1 MAKPNVLLL
10 QALLK
15 NKNNIR
21 DGIVRIQDVVTDYF
35 KMGGKDLEVND
46 RAIIENFF
54 VKEAP
59 SNVESIDMAR
69 DLVKLDQNPQTPYSM
84 ANDLGRRNP
93 GLKFTDDMTFGQVN
107 EMKQSNS
114 LPPGGTRESVKKEAV
129 EKYGIRPE
137 RFDEIMDS
145 QFDEKLG
152 DDLLK
157 DSTFPSFNTREN
169 IGGVED
175 IKQGIGSLPKGVPGE
190 IFDTKNAARD
200 EMAGFIN
207 KMRGQGMSNPD
218 IAGVRRVPGDEQ
230 KRTAELVVN
239 QNRMGADTP
248 IKQEFMEEFTE
259 LQNTKGPRFF
269 KEEFQGYDSFGD
281 LIKNK
286 GIDARN
292 AIVTD
297 LELLGVAENELMQ
310 IARSANEVAANN
322 PFTPEAWITS
332 MKQDLELSN
341 INYDMRF
348 WDNYFDQLID
358 STRKDPPMFRYGGLV

>member
-21 DGIVRIQDVVTDYF
+21 DGVFKIQDLVTDYF
-35 KMGGKDLEVND
+35 KMGGKNLEVND
-46 RAIIENFF
+46 RAIIEEFF

-59 SNVESIDMAR
+59 SNVTSMDMAK
-69 DLVKLDQNPQTPYSM
+69 DLVKVDQNPQTPYSM
-84 ANDLGRRNP
+84 ANDLGKRNP
-93 GLKFTDDMTFGQVN
+93 GLNFTDDMTFGQVD
-107 EMKQSNS
+107 EMKQ
-114 LPPGGTRESVKKEAV
+114 G
-129 EKYGIRPE
+129 
-137 RFDEIMDS
+137 
-145 QFDEKLG
+145 LG
-152 DDLLK
+152 A
-157 DSTFPSFNTREN
+157 
-169 IGGVED
+169 
-175 IKQGIGSLPKGVPGE
+175 LPKGVPGE
-190 IFDTKNAARD
+190 VFDTKNAARD

-281 LIKNK
+281 LVKNK
-286 GIDARN
+286 GIEARN
-292 AIVTD
+292 AIVDD

-322 PFTPEAWITS
+322 PFAPEAWITS

-358 STRKDPPMFRYGGLV
+358 STRKDPPMFRHGGLV

>member
-59 SNVESIDMAR
+59 SNVQSIDMAR
-69 DLVKLDQNPQTPYSM
+69 DLVKVDQNPQTPYSM
-84 ANDLGRRNP
+84 ANDLGKRNP
-93 GLKFTDDMTFGQVN
+93 GLNFTDDMTFGQVD
-107 EMKQSNS
+107 EMKQG
-114 LPPGGTRESVKKEAV
+114 L
-129 EKYGIRPE
+129 
-137 RFDEIMDS
+137 
-145 QFDEKLG
+145 
-152 DDLLK
+152 
-157 DSTFPSFNTREN
+157 
-169 IGGVED
+169 
-175 IKQGIGSLPKGVPGE
+175 GSLPKGVPGE
-190 IFDTKNAARD
+190 VFDTKNAARD

-281 LIKNK
+281 LVKNK

-292 AIVTD
+292 AIVDD

-310 IARSANEVAANN
+310 IARSANEVAATN

-358 STRKDPPMFRYGGLV
+358 STRKDPPMFRHGGLV

>member
-21 DGIVRIQDVVTDYF
+21 DGVVRIQDVVTDYF
-35 KMGGKDLEVND
+35 KMGGKNLEVND
-46 RAIIENFF
+46 RAIIEEFF

-59 SNVESIDMAR
+59 SNVTSMDMAK
-69 DLVKLDQNPQTPYSM
+69 DLVKVDQNPQTPYSM
-84 ANDLGRRNP
+84 ANDLGKRNP
-93 GLKFTDDMTFGQVN
+93 GLEFNDQMTFGQVD
-107 EMKQSNS
+107 EMKQG
-114 LPPGGTRESVKKEAV
+114 L
-129 EKYGIRPE
+129 
-137 RFDEIMDS
+137 
-145 QFDEKLG
+145 
-152 DDLLK
+152 
-157 DSTFPSFNTREN
+157 
-169 IGGVED
+169 
-175 IKQGIGSLPKGVPGE
+175 GSLPKGVPGE
-190 IFDTKNAARD
+190 VFDTKNAARD

-269 KEEFQGYDSFGD
+269 KDESMGYDSVGD
-281 LIKNK
+281 MINNK
-286 GIDARN
+286 GIEARN
-292 AIVTD
+292 AIVDD

-322 PFTPEAWITS
+322 PFAPEAWITS

-358 STRKDPPMFRYGGLV
+358 STRKDPSMFRYGGLV

>member
-1 MAKPNVLLL
+1 MAKPKVLLL

-59 SNVESIDMAR
+59 SNVTSMDMAK
-69 DLVKLDQNPQTPYSM
+69 DLVKVDQNPQTPYSM
-84 ANDLGRRNP
+84 ANDLGKRNP
-93 GLKFTDDMTFGQVN
+93 GLEFNDQMTFGQVD
-107 EMKQSNS
+107 EMKQG
-114 LPPGGTRESVKKEAV
+114 L
-129 EKYGIRPE
+129 
-137 RFDEIMDS
+137 
-145 QFDEKLG
+145 
-152 DDLLK
+152 
-157 DSTFPSFNTREN
+157 
-169 IGGVED
+169 
-175 IKQGIGSLPKGVPGE
+175 GSLPKGVPGE

-239 QNRMGADTP
+239 QNRMGADTS

-269 KEEFQGYDSFGD
+269 KDESMGYDSVGD
-281 LIKNK
+281 MINNK
-286 GIDARN
+286 GIEARN
-292 AIVTD
+292 AIVDD

-322 PFTPEAWITS
+322 PFAPEAWITS

-358 STRKDPPMFRYGGLV
+358 STRKDPPMFRYGGFV

>member
-10 QALLK
+10 QTLLK

-21 DGIVRIQDVVTDYF
+21 DGVFRIQDLVTDYF
-35 KMGGKDLEVND
+35 KSGGKDLQVND
-46 RAIIENFF
+46 RAIIEEFF

-59 SNVESIDMAR
+59 SNVTSMDMAN
-69 DLVKLDQNPQTPYSM
+69 DLVKVDQNPQTPYSM
-84 ANDLGRRNP
+84 ANDLGKRNP
-93 GLKFTDDMTFGQVN
+93 GLNFTDDMTFGQVD
-107 EMKQSNS
+107 EMKQ
-114 LPPGGTRESVKKEAV
+114 G
-129 EKYGIRPE
+129 
-137 RFDEIMDS
+137 
-145 QFDEKLG
+145 LG
-152 DDLLK
+152 A
-157 DSTFPSFNTREN
+157 
-169 IGGVED
+169 
-175 IKQGIGSLPKGVPGE
+175 LPKGVPGE

-239 QNRMGADTP
+239 QNRMGADTS

-269 KEEFQGYDSFGD
+269 KDESMGYDSVGD
-281 LIKNK
+281 MINNK
-286 GIDARN
+286 GIEARN
-292 AIVTD
+292 AIVDD

>member
-21 DGIVRIQDVVTDYF
+21 DGVFKIQDLVTDYF
-35 KMGGKDLEVND
+35 KMGGKNLEVND
-46 RAIIENFF
+46 RAIIEDFF

-59 SNVESIDMAR
+59 SNVTSMDMAK
-69 DLVKLDQNPQTPYSM
+69 DLVKVDQNPQTPYSM
-84 ANDLGRRNP
+84 ANDLGKRNP
-93 GLKFTDDMTFGQVN
+93 GLNFTDDMTFGQVD
-107 EMKQSNS
+107 EMKQG
-114 LPPGGTRESVKKEAV
+114 L
-129 EKYGIRPE
+129 
-137 RFDEIMDS
+137 
-145 QFDEKLG
+145 
-152 DDLLK
+152 
-157 DSTFPSFNTREN
+157 
-169 IGGVED
+169 
-175 IKQGIGSLPKGVPGE
+175 GSLPKGVPGE
-190 IFDTKNAARD
+190 VFDTKNAARD

-269 KEEFQGYDSFGD
+269 KDESMGYDSVGD
-281 LIKNK
+281 MINNK
-286 GIDARN
+286 GIEARN
-292 AIVTD
+292 AIVDD

-322 PFTPEAWITS
+322 PFAPEAWITS

>member
-69 DLVKLDQNPQTPYSM
+69 DLIKVDKNPQTPYSM
-84 ANDLGRRNP
+84 ANDLGKRNP
-93 GLKFTDDMTFGQVN
+93 GLNFTDDMTFGQVD
-107 EMKQSNS
+107 EMKNNAS
-114 LPPGGTRESVKKEAV
+114 A
-129 EKYGIRPE
+129 
-137 RFDEIMDS
+137 
-145 QFDEKLG
+145 
-152 DDLLK
+152 
-157 DSTFPSFNTREN
+157 FPSFNTREN

-190 IFDTKNAARD
+190 VFDTKNAARD

-239 QNRMGADTP
+239 QNRMGADTS

-281 LIKNK
+281 LVKNK
-286 GIDARN
+286 GIEARN
-292 AIVTD
+292 AIVDD

-322 PFTPEAWITS
+322 PFAPEAWITS

-358 STRKDPPMFRYGGLV
+358 STRKDPPMFRHGGLV

>member
-69 DLVKLDQNPQTPYSM
+69 DLIKIDKNPQTPYSM
-84 ANDLGRRNP
+84 ANDLGKRNP
-93 GLKFTDDMTFGQVN
+93 GLNFTDDMTFGQVD
-107 EMKQSNS
+107 EMKNNAS
-114 LPPGGTRESVKKEAV
+114 A
-129 EKYGIRPE
+129 
-137 RFDEIMDS
+137 
-145 QFDEKLG
+145 
-152 DDLLK
+152 
-157 DSTFPSFNTREN
+157 FPSFNTREN

-190 IFDTKNAARD
+190 VFDTKNAARD

-310 IARSANEVAANN
+310 IARSANEVAATN
-322 PFTPEAWITS
+322 PFAPEAWITS
-332 MKQDLELSN
+332 IKQDLELSN

-358 STRKDPPMFRYGGLV
+358 STRKDPPMFRHGGLV

>member
-21 DGIVRIQDVVTDYF
+21 DGVFKIQDLVTDYF
-35 KMGGKDLEVND
+35 KMGGKNLEVND
-46 RAIIENFF
+46 RAIIEEFF

-59 SNVESIDMAR
+59 SNVTSMDMAN
-69 DLVKLDQNPQTPYSM
+69 DLVKVDQNPQTPYSM
-84 ANDLGRRNP
+84 ANDLGKRNP
-93 GLKFTDDMTFGQVN
+93 GLNFTDDMTFGQVD
-107 EMKQSNS
+107 EMKQ
-114 LPPGGTRESVKKEAV
+114 G
-129 EKYGIRPE
+129 
-137 RFDEIMDS
+137 
-145 QFDEKLG
+145 LG
-152 DDLLK
+152 A
-157 DSTFPSFNTREN
+157 
-169 IGGVED
+169 
-175 IKQGIGSLPKGVPGE
+175 LPKGVPGE
-190 IFDTKNAARD
+190 VFDTKNAARD

-239 QNRMGADTP
+239 QNRMGADTS

-269 KEEFQGYDSFGD
+269 KDESMGYDSVGD
-281 LIKNK
+281 MINNK
-286 GIDARN
+286 GIEARN
-292 AIVTD
+292 AIVDD

-322 PFTPEAWITS
+322 PFAPEAWITS

-358 STRKDPPMFRYGGLV
+358 STRKDPPMFRHGGLV

>member
-10 QALLK
+10 QTLLK

-21 DGIVRIQDVVTDYF
+21 DGVFRIQDLVTDYF
-35 KMGGKDLEVND
+35 KSGGKDLQVND
-46 RAIIENFF
+46 RAIIEEFF

-59 SNVESIDMAR
+59 SNVTSMDMAN
-69 DLVKLDQNPQTPYSM
+69 DLVKVDQNPQTPYSM
-84 ANDLGRRNP
+84 ANDLGKRNP
-93 GLKFTDDMTFGQVN
+93 GLEFNDQMTFGQVD
-107 EMKQSNS
+107 EMKQG
-114 LPPGGTRESVKKEAV
+114 L
-129 EKYGIRPE
+129 
-137 RFDEIMDS
+137 
-145 QFDEKLG
+145 
-152 DDLLK
+152 
-157 DSTFPSFNTREN
+157 
-169 IGGVED
+169 
-175 IKQGIGSLPKGVPGE
+175 GSLPKGVPGE

-239 QNRMGADTP
+239 QNRMGADTS

-281 LIKNK
+281 MINNK
-286 GIDARN
+286 GIEARN
-292 AIVTD
+292 AIVDD

-322 PFTPEAWITS
+322 PFAPEAWITS

-358 STRKDPPMFRYGGLV
+358 STRKDPAMFRYGGLV

>member
-69 DLVKLDQNPQTPYSM
+69 DLVKVDQNPQTPYSM
-84 ANDLGRRNP
+84 ANDLGKRNP
-93 GLKFTDDMTFGQVN
+93 GLNFTDDMTFGQVD
-107 EMKQSNS
+107 EMKQ
-114 LPPGGTRESVKKEAV
+114 G
-129 EKYGIRPE
+129 
-137 RFDEIMDS
+137 
-145 QFDEKLG
+145 LG
-152 DDLLK
+152 A
-157 DSTFPSFNTREN
+157 
-169 IGGVED
+169 
-175 IKQGIGSLPKGVPGE
+175 LPKGVPGE
-190 IFDTKNAARD
+190 VFDTKNAARD

-207 KMRGQGMSNPD
+207 KMRGQGISNPD
-218 IAGVRRVPGDEQ
+218 IAGIRRVPGDEQ

-269 KEEFQGYDSFGD
+269 KDESMGYDSVGD
-281 LIKNK
+281 MINNK
-286 GIDARN
+286 GIEARN
-292 AIVTD
+292 AIVDD

-322 PFTPEAWITS
+322 PFAPEAWITS

-341 INYDMRF
+341 INYDMIF
-348 WDNYFDQLID
+348 WYNYFDKLLD

>member
-69 DLVKLDQNPQTPYSM
+69 DLIKVDKNPQTPYSM

-93 GLKFTDDMTFGQVN
+93 GLNFTDDMTFGQVD
-107 EMKQSNS
+107 EM
-114 LPPGGTRESVKKEAV
+114 
-129 EKYGIRPE
+129 
-137 RFDEIMDS
+137 
-145 QFDEKLG
+145 
-152 DDLLK
+152 
-157 DSTFPSFNTREN
+157 
-169 IGGVED
+169 
-175 IKQGIGSLPKGVPGE
+175 KQGIGSLPKGVPGE

-269 KEEFQGYDSFGD
+269 KEEFQGYDSYGD
-281 LIKNK
+281 LVKNK
-286 GIDARN
+286 GIEARN
-292 AIVTD
+292 AIVDD

-322 PFTPEAWITS
+322 PFAPEAWITS
-332 MKQDLELSN
+332 MKQDLELNN

-358 STRKDPPMFRYGGLV
+358 STRKDPSMFRHGGLV

>member
-10 QALLK
+10 QTLLK

-21 DGIVRIQDVVTDYF
+21 DGVFRIQDLVTDYF
-35 KMGGKDLEVND
+35 KSGGKDLQIND
-46 RAIIENFF
+46 RAIIEEFF

-59 SNVESIDMAR
+59 SNVTSMDMAN
-69 DLVKLDQNPQTPYSM
+69 DLVKVDQNPQTPYSM
-84 ANDLGRRNP
+84 ANDLGKRNP
-93 GLKFTDDMTFGQVN
+93 GLNFTDDMTFGQVD
-107 EMKQSNS
+107 EMKQG
-114 LPPGGTRESVKKEAV
+114 L
-129 EKYGIRPE
+129 
-137 RFDEIMDS
+137 
-145 QFDEKLG
+145 
-152 DDLLK
+152 
-157 DSTFPSFNTREN
+157 
-169 IGGVED
+169 
-175 IKQGIGSLPKGVPGE
+175 GSLPKGVPGE
-190 IFDTKNAARD
+190 VFDTKNAARD

-239 QNRMGADTP
+239 QNRMGADTS

-269 KEEFQGYDSFGD
+269 KDESMGYDSVGD
-281 LIKNK
+281 MINNK
-286 GIDARN
+286 GIEARN
-292 AIVTD
+292 AIVDD

-322 PFTPEAWITS
+322 PFAPEAWITS

>member
-10 QALLK
+10 QTLLK

-21 DGIVRIQDVVTDYF
+21 DGVFRIQDLVTDYF
-35 KMGGKDLEVND
+35 KSGGKDLQIND
-46 RAIIENFF
+46 RAIIEEFF

-59 SNVESIDMAR
+59 SNVTSMDMAN
-69 DLVKLDQNPQTPYSM
+69 DLVKVDQNPQTPYSM
-84 ANDLGRRNP
+84 ANDLGKRNP
-93 GLKFTDDMTFGQVN
+93 GLNFTDDMTFGQVD
-107 EMKQSNS
+107 EMKQ
-114 LPPGGTRESVKKEAV
+114 G
-129 EKYGIRPE
+129 
-137 RFDEIMDS
+137 
-145 QFDEKLG
+145 LG
-152 DDLLK
+152 A
-157 DSTFPSFNTREN
+157 
-169 IGGVED
+169 
-175 IKQGIGSLPKGVPGE
+175 LPKGVPGE

-239 QNRMGADTP
+239 QNRMGADTS

-269 KEEFQGYDSFGD
+269 KDESMGYDSVGD
-281 LIKNK
+281 MINNK
-286 GIDARN
+286 GIEARN
-292 AIVTD
+292 AIVDD

>member
-10 QALLK
+10 QTLLK

-21 DGIVRIQDVVTDYF
+21 DGVFRIQDLVTDYF
-35 KMGGKDLEVND
+35 KSGGKDLEVND
-46 RAIIENFF
+46 RAIIEQFF

-59 SNVESIDMAR
+59 SNVQSIDMAR
-69 DLVKLDQNPQTPYSM
+69 DLVKVDQNPQTPYSM
-84 ANDLGRRNP
+84 ANDLGKRNP
-93 GLKFTDDMTFGQVN
+93 GLNFTDDMTFGQVD
-107 EMKQSNS
+107 EMKQG
-114 LPPGGTRESVKKEAV
+114 L
-129 EKYGIRPE
+129 
-137 RFDEIMDS
+137 
-145 QFDEKLG
+145 
-152 DDLLK
+152 
-157 DSTFPSFNTREN
+157 
-169 IGGVED
+169 
-175 IKQGIGSLPKGVPGE
+175 GSLPKGVPGE
-190 IFDTKNAARD
+190 VFDTKNAARD

-207 KMRGQGMSNPD
+207 KMRGQGISNPD
-218 IAGVRRVPGDEQ
+218 IAGIRRVPGDEQ

-239 QNRMGADTP
+239 QNRMGADTS

-269 KEEFQGYDSFGD
+269 KEEYMGYDSVGD
-281 LIKNK
+281 MIKNK

-297 LELLGVAENELMQ
+297 LEVLGVAEDELMQ
-310 IARSANEVAANN
+310 IARSANEVAATN
-322 PFTPEAWITS
+322 PFAPEAWITS

-358 STRKDPPMFRYGGLV
+358 STRKDPPMFRHGGLV

>member
-1 MAKPNVLLL
+1 MAKPNIVLL
-10 QALLK
+10 QTLLK

-21 DGIVRIQDVVTDYF
+21 DGVFRIQDLVTDYF
-35 KMGGKDLEVND
+35 KSGGKDLEVND
-46 RAIIENFF
+46 RAIIEEFF

-59 SNVESIDMAR
+59 SNVQSIDMAR
-69 DLVKLDQNPQTPYSM
+69 DLVKVDQNPQTPYSM

-93 GLKFTDDMTFGQVN
+93 GLKFTDDMTFGQVD
-107 EMKQSNS
+107 EMKQG
-114 LPPGGTRESVKKEAV
+114 L
-129 EKYGIRPE
+129 
-137 RFDEIMDS
+137 
-145 QFDEKLG
+145 
-152 DDLLK
+152 
-157 DSTFPSFNTREN
+157 
-169 IGGVED
+169 
-175 IKQGIGSLPKGVPGE
+175 GSLPKGVPGE
-190 IFDTKNAARD
+190 VFDTKNAARD

-207 KMRGQGMSNPD
+207 KMRGQGISNPD
-218 IAGVRRVPGDEQ
+218 IAGIRRVPGDEQ

-248 IKQEFMEEFTE
+248 IKQEFMQEFTE
-259 LQNTKGPRFF
+259 LKNTKGPRFF

-286 GIDARN
+286 GIEARN
-292 AIVTD
+292 AIVDD

-358 STRKDPPMFRYGGLV
+358 STRKDPPMFRHGGLV

>member
-10 QALLK
+10 QTLLK

-21 DGIVRIQDVVTDYF
+21 DGVFRIQDLVTDYF
-35 KMGGKDLEVND
+35 KSGGKDLQIND
-46 RAIIENFF
+46 RAIIEEFF

-59 SNVESIDMAR
+59 SNVTSMDMAK
-69 DLVKLDQNPQTPYSM
+69 DLVKVDQNPQTPYSM
-84 ANDLGRRNP
+84 ANDLGKRNP
-93 GLKFTDDMTFGQVN
+93 GLEFNDQMTFGQVD
-107 EMKQSNS
+107 EMKQG
-114 LPPGGTRESVKKEAV
+114 L
-129 EKYGIRPE
+129 
-137 RFDEIMDS
+137 
-145 QFDEKLG
+145 
-152 DDLLK
+152 
-157 DSTFPSFNTREN
+157 
-169 IGGVED
+169 
-175 IKQGIGSLPKGVPGE
+175 GSLPKGVPGE

-269 KEEFQGYDSFGD
+269 KDESMGYDSVGD
-281 LIKNK
+281 MINNK
-286 GIDARN
+286 GIEARN
-292 AIVTD
+292 AIVDD

>member
-10 QALLK
+10 QTLLK

-21 DGIVRIQDVVTDYF
+21 DGVFRIQDLVTDYF
-35 KMGGKDLEVND
+35 KSGGKDLQIND
-46 RAIIENFF
+46 RAIIEEFF

-59 SNVESIDMAR
+59 SNVTSMDMAK
-69 DLVKLDQNPQTPYSM
+69 DLVKVDQNPQTPYSM
-84 ANDLGRRNP
+84 ANDLGKRNP
-93 GLKFTDDMTFGQVN
+93 GLNFTDDMTFGQVD
-107 EMKQSNS
+107 EMKQG
-114 LPPGGTRESVKKEAV
+114 L
-129 EKYGIRPE
+129 
-137 RFDEIMDS
+137 
-145 QFDEKLG
+145 
-152 DDLLK
+152 
-157 DSTFPSFNTREN
+157 
-169 IGGVED
+169 
-175 IKQGIGSLPKGVPGE
+175 GSLPKGVPGE

-269 KEEFQGYDSFGD
+269 KDESMGYDSVGD
-281 LIKNK
+281 MINNK
-286 GIDARN
+286 GIEARN
-292 AIVTD
+292 AIVDD

-322 PFTPEAWITS
+322 PFAPEAWITS
-332 MKQDLELSN
+332 IKQDLELSN

>member
-10 QALLK
+10 QVLLK

-21 DGIVRIQDVVTDYF
+21 DGVARIQDVVTDYF
-35 KMGGKDLEVND
+35 KSGGKDLEVND
-46 RAIIENFF
+46 RAIIEQFF

-59 SNVESIDMAR
+59 SNVQSIDMAR
-69 DLVKLDQNPQTPYSM
+69 DLVKVDQNPQTPYSM
-84 ANDLGRRNP
+84 ANDLGKRNP
-93 GLKFTDDMTFGQVN
+93 GLNFTDDMTFGQVD
-107 EMKQSNS
+107 EMKQG
-114 LPPGGTRESVKKEAV
+114 L
-129 EKYGIRPE
+129 
-137 RFDEIMDS
+137 
-145 QFDEKLG
+145 
-152 DDLLK
+152 
-157 DSTFPSFNTREN
+157 
-169 IGGVED
+169 
-175 IKQGIGSLPKGVPGE
+175 GSLPKGVPGE
-190 IFDTKNAARD
+190 VFDTKNAARD

-207 KMRGQGMSNPD
+207 KMRGQGISNPD
-218 IAGVRRVPGDEQ
+218 IAGIRRVPGDEQ

-239 QNRMGADTP
+239 QNRMGADTS

-269 KEEFQGYDSFGD
+269 KEEYMGYDSVGD
-281 LIKNK
+281 MIKNK

-297 LELLGVAENELMQ
+297 LEVLGVAEDELMQ

-322 PFTPEAWITS
+322 PFAPEAWITS
-332 MKQDLELSN
+332 MKQDLELNN

-358 STRKDPPMFRYGGLV
+358 STRKDPPMFRHGGLV

>member
-69 DLVKLDQNPQTPYSM
+69 DLVKLDSNPQTPYSM
-84 ANDLGRRNP
+84 ANDLGKRNP
-93 GLKFTDDMTFGQVN
+93 GLNFTDDMTFGQVD
-107 EMKQSNS
+107 EMKQ
-114 LPPGGTRESVKKEAV
+114 G
-129 EKYGIRPE
+129 
-137 RFDEIMDS
+137 
-145 QFDEKLG
+145 LG
-152 DDLLK
+152 A
-157 DSTFPSFNTREN
+157 
-169 IGGVED
+169 
-175 IKQGIGSLPKGVPGE
+175 LPKGVPGE

-269 KEEFQGYDSFGD
+269 KDESMGYDSVGD
-281 LIKNK
+281 MINNK
-286 GIDARN
+286 GIEARN
-292 AIVTD
+292 AIVDD

-322 PFTPEAWITS
+322 PFAPEAWITS

>member
-10 QALLK
+10 QTLLK

-21 DGIVRIQDVVTDYF
+21 DGVFRIQDLVTDYF
-35 KMGGKDLEVND
+35 KSGGKDLQIND
-46 RAIIENFF
+46 RAIIEEFF

-59 SNVESIDMAR
+59 SNVTSMDMAK
-69 DLVKLDQNPQTPYSM
+69 DLVKVDQNPQTPYSM
-84 ANDLGRRNP
+84 ANDLGKRNP
-93 GLKFTDDMTFGQVN
+93 GLNFTDDMTFGQVD
-107 EMKQSNS
+107 EMKQG
-114 LPPGGTRESVKKEAV
+114 L
-129 EKYGIRPE
+129 
-137 RFDEIMDS
+137 
-145 QFDEKLG
+145 
-152 DDLLK
+152 
-157 DSTFPSFNTREN
+157 
-169 IGGVED
+169 
-175 IKQGIGSLPKGVPGE
+175 GSLPKGVPGE

-239 QNRMGADTP
+239 QNRMGADTS

-269 KEEFQGYDSFGD
+269 KDESMGYDSVGD
-281 LIKNK
+281 MINNK
-286 GIDARN
+286 GIEARN
-292 AIVTD
+292 AIVDD
-297 LELLGVAENELMQ
+297 LEILGVAENELMQ

-322 PFTPEAWITS
+322 PFAPEAWITS

-358 STRKDPPMFRYGGLV
+358 STRKEPSMFRHGGLV

>member
-69 DLVKLDQNPQTPYSM
+69 DLIKVDKNPQTPYSM
-84 ANDLGRRNP
+84 ANDLGKRNP
-93 GLKFTDDMTFGQVN
+93 GLEFNDQMTFGQVD
-107 EMKQSNS
+107 EMKQG
-114 LPPGGTRESVKKEAV
+114 L
-129 EKYGIRPE
+129 
-137 RFDEIMDS
+137 
-145 QFDEKLG
+145 
-152 DDLLK
+152 
-157 DSTFPSFNTREN
+157 
-169 IGGVED
+169 
-175 IKQGIGSLPKGVPGE
+175 GSLPKGVPGE

-230 KRTAELVVN
+230 KRPAELVVN

-286 GIDARN
+286 GIEARN
-292 AIVTD
+292 AIVDD

-332 MKQDLELSN
+332 IKQDLELSN

>member
-1 MAKPNVLLL
+1 
-10 QALLK
+10 
-15 NKNNIR
+15 
-21 DGIVRIQDVVTDYF
+21 
-35 KMGGKDLEVND
+35 
-46 RAIIENFF
+46 
-54 VKEAP
+54 
-59 SNVESIDMAR
+59 
-69 DLVKLDQNPQTPYSM
+69 M
-84 ANDLGRRNP
+84 ANDLGKRNP
-93 GLKFTDDMTFGQVN
+93 GLNFTDDMTFGQVD
-107 EMKQSNS
+107 EMKNNAS
-114 LPPGGTRESVKKEAV
+114 A
-129 EKYGIRPE
+129 
-137 RFDEIMDS
+137 
-145 QFDEKLG
+145 
-152 DDLLK
+152 
-157 DSTFPSFNTREN
+157 FPSFNTREN

-322 PFTPEAWITS
+322 PFAPEAWITS
-332 MKQDLELSN
+332 MKQDLELN
-341 INYDMRF
+341 GINYDMRF

-358 STRKDPPMFRYGGLV
+358 STRKDPPMFRHGGLV

>member
-10 QALLK
+10 QTLLK

-21 DGIVRIQDVVTDYF
+21 DGVVRIQDVVTDYF

-59 SNVESIDMAR
+59 SNVTSMDMAK
-69 DLVKLDQNPQTPYSM
+69 DLVKVDQNPQTPYSM
-84 ANDLGRRNP
+84 ANDLGKRNP
-93 GLKFTDDMTFGQVN
+93 GLEFNDQMTFGQVD
-107 EMKQSNS
+107 EMKQ
-114 LPPGGTRESVKKEAV
+114 G
-129 EKYGIRPE
+129 
-137 RFDEIMDS
+137 
-145 QFDEKLG
+145 LG
-152 DDLLK
+152 A
-157 DSTFPSFNTREN
+157 
-169 IGGVED
+169 
-175 IKQGIGSLPKGVPGE
+175 LPKGVPGE

-239 QNRMGADTP
+239 QNRMGADTS

>member
-46 RAIIENFF
+46 RAIIEQFF

-69 DLVKLDQNPQTPYSM
+69 DLVKLDRNPQTPYSM
-84 ANDLGRRNP
+84 ANDLGKRNP
-93 GLKFTDDMTFGQVN
+93 GLNFTDDMTFGQVD
-107 EMKQSNS
+107 EMKNNAS
-114 LPPGGTRESVKKEAV
+114 A
-129 EKYGIRPE
+129 
-137 RFDEIMDS
+137 
-145 QFDEKLG
+145 
-152 DDLLK
+152 
-157 DSTFPSFNTREN
+157 FPSFNTREN

-200 EMAGFIN
+200 EMADFIN

-269 KEEFQGYDSFGD
+269 KEEFQGYDSYGD
-281 LIKNK
+281 LVKNK
-286 GIDARN
+286 GIEARN
-292 AIVTD
+292 AIVND

-322 PFTPEAWITS
+322 PFAPEAWITS
-332 MKQDLELSN
+332 MKQDLELNN

-358 STRKDPPMFRYGGLV
+358 STRKDPSMFRHGGLV

>member
-10 QALLK
+10 QTLLK

-21 DGIVRIQDVVTDYF
+21 DGVVRIQDVVTDYF

-59 SNVESIDMAR
+59 SNVTSMDMAN
-69 DLVKLDQNPQTPYSM
+69 DLVKVDQNPQTPYSM
-84 ANDLGRRNP
+84 ANDLGKRNP
-93 GLKFTDDMTFGQVN
+93 GLNFTDDMTFGQVD
-107 EMKQSNS
+107 EMKQ
-114 LPPGGTRESVKKEAV
+114 G
-129 EKYGIRPE
+129 
-137 RFDEIMDS
+137 
-145 QFDEKLG
+145 LG
-152 DDLLK
+152 A
-157 DSTFPSFNTREN
+157 
-169 IGGVED
+169 
-175 IKQGIGSLPKGVPGE
+175 LPKGVPGE

-239 QNRMGADTP
+239 QNRMGADTS

-269 KEEFQGYDSFGD
+269 KDESMGYDSVGD
-281 LIKNK
+281 MINNK
-286 GIDARN
+286 GIEARN
-292 AIVTD
+292 AIVDD

-322 PFTPEAWITS
+322 PFAPEAWITS

-358 STRKDPPMFRYGGLV
+358 STRKDPSMFRHGGLV

>member
-35 KMGGKDLEVND
+35 KMGGKNLEVND
-46 RAIIENFF
+46 RAIIEDFF

-59 SNVESIDMAR
+59 SNVTSMDMAK
-69 DLVKLDQNPQTPYSM
+69 DLIKVDQNPQTPYSM
-84 ANDLGRRNP
+84 ANDLGKRNP
-93 GLKFTDDMTFGQVN
+93 GLNFTDDMTFGQVD
-107 EMKQSNS
+107 EMKQ
-114 LPPGGTRESVKKEAV
+114 G
-129 EKYGIRPE
+129 
-137 RFDEIMDS
+137 
-145 QFDEKLG
+145 LG
-152 DDLLK
+152 A
-157 DSTFPSFNTREN
+157 
-169 IGGVED
+169 
-175 IKQGIGSLPKGVPGE
+175 LPKGVPGE
-190 IFDTKNAARD
+190 VFDTKNAARD

>member
-1 MAKPNVLLL
+1 MAKPNIVLL
-10 QALLK
+10 QTLLK

-21 DGIVRIQDVVTDYF
+21 DGVFRIQDLVTDYF
-35 KMGGKDLEVND
+35 KSGGKDLEVND
-46 RAIIENFF
+46 RAIIEEFF

-59 SNVESIDMAR
+59 SNVQSIDMAR
-69 DLVKLDQNPQTPYSM
+69 DLVKVDQNPQTPYSM
-84 ANDLGRRNP
+84 ANDLSRRNP
-93 GLKFTDDMTFGQVN
+93 GLNFTDDMTFGQVD
-107 EMKQSNS
+107 EMKQG
-114 LPPGGTRESVKKEAV
+114 L
-129 EKYGIRPE
+129 
-137 RFDEIMDS
+137 
-145 QFDEKLG
+145 
-152 DDLLK
+152 
-157 DSTFPSFNTREN
+157 
-169 IGGVED
+169 
-175 IKQGIGSLPKGVPGE
+175 GSLPKGVPGE

-207 KMRGQGMSNPD
+207 KMRGQGISNPD
-218 IAGVRRVPGDEQ
+218 IAGIRRVPGDEQ

-239 QNRMGADTP
+239 QNRMGADTS
-248 IKQEFMEEFTE
+248 IKQEFMKEFTE
-259 LQNTKGPRFF
+259 LKNTKGPRFF

-286 GIDARN
+286 GIEARN
-292 AIVTD
+292 AIIDD

-322 PFTPEAWITS
+322 PYAPEAWITS

>member
-10 QALLK
+10 QVLLK

-21 DGIVRIQDVVTDYF
+21 DGVARIQDVVTDYF

-46 RAIIENFF
+46 RAIIEQFF

-59 SNVESIDMAR
+59 SNVQSIDMAR
-69 DLVKLDQNPQTPYSM
+69 DLVKVDQNPQTPYSM
-84 ANDLGRRNP
+84 ANDLGKRNP
-93 GLKFTDDMTFGQVN
+93 GLNFTDDMTFGQVD
-107 EMKQSNS
+107 EMKQG
-114 LPPGGTRESVKKEAV
+114 L
-129 EKYGIRPE
+129 
-137 RFDEIMDS
+137 
-145 QFDEKLG
+145 
-152 DDLLK
+152 
-157 DSTFPSFNTREN
+157 
-169 IGGVED
+169 
-175 IKQGIGSLPKGVPGE
+175 GSLPKGVPGE
-190 IFDTKNAARD
+190 VFDTKNAARD

-207 KMRGQGMSNPD
+207 KMRGQGISNPD
-218 IAGVRRVPGDEQ
+218 IAGIRRVPGDEQ

-239 QNRMGADTP
+239 QNRMGADTS

-292 AIVTD
+292 AIITD

-322 PFTPEAWITS
+322 PFAPEAWITS
-332 MKQDLELSN
+332 MKQDLELNN

-358 STRKDPPMFRYGGLV
+358 STRKDPPMFRHGGLV

>member
-21 DGIVRIQDVVTDYF
+21 DGVVRIQDVVTDYF
-35 KMGGKDLEVND
+35 KMGGKNLEVND
-46 RAIIENFF
+46 RAIIEDFF

-59 SNVESIDMAR
+59 SNVTSMDMAK
-69 DLVKLDQNPQTPYSM
+69 DLVKVDQNPQTPYSM
-84 ANDLGRRNP
+84 ANDIGKRNP
-93 GLKFTDDMTFGQVN
+93 GLNFTDDMTFGQVD
-107 EMKQSNS
+107 EMKQ
-114 LPPGGTRESVKKEAV
+114 G
-129 EKYGIRPE
+129 
-137 RFDEIMDS
+137 
-145 QFDEKLG
+145 LG
-152 DDLLK
+152 A
-157 DSTFPSFNTREN
+157 
-169 IGGVED
+169 
-175 IKQGIGSLPKGVPGE
+175 LPKGVPGE

-207 KMRGQGMSNPD
+207 KMRGQGISNPD
-218 IAGVRRVPGDEQ
+218 IAGIRRVPGDEQ

-239 QNRMGADTP
+239 QNRMGADTS

-269 KEEFQGYDSFGD
+269 KDESMGYDSVGD
-281 LIKNK
+281 MINNK
-286 GIDARN
+286 GIEARN
-292 AIVTD
+292 AIVDD

-322 PFTPEAWITS
+322 PFAPEAWITS

>member
-10 QALLK
+10 QTLLK

-21 DGIVRIQDVVTDYF
+21 DGVFRIQDLVTDYF
-35 KMGGKDLEVND
+35 KSGGKDLEVND
-46 RAIIENFF
+46 RAIIEQFF

-59 SNVESIDMAR
+59 SNVQSIDMAR
-69 DLVKLDQNPQTPYSM
+69 DLVKVDQNPQTPYSM
-84 ANDLGRRNP
+84 ANDLGKRNP
-93 GLKFTDDMTFGQVN
+93 GLNFTDDMTFGQVD
-107 EMKQSNS
+107 EMKQG
-114 LPPGGTRESVKKEAV
+114 L
-129 EKYGIRPE
+129 
-137 RFDEIMDS
+137 
-145 QFDEKLG
+145 
-152 DDLLK
+152 
-157 DSTFPSFNTREN
+157 
-169 IGGVED
+169 
-175 IKQGIGSLPKGVPGE
+175 GSLPKGVPGE
-190 IFDTKNAARD
+190 VFDTKNAARD

-207 KMRGQGMSNPD
+207 KMRGQGISNPD
-218 IAGVRRVPGDEQ
+218 IAGIRRVPGDEQ

-239 QNRMGADTP
+239 QNRMGANTS

-292 AIVTD
+292 AIITD
-297 LELLGVAENELMQ
+297 LEVLGVAEDELMQ

-322 PFTPEAWITS
+322 PFAPEAWITS
-332 MKQDLELSN
+332 MKQDLELNN

-358 STRKDPPMFRYGGLV
+358 STRKDPPMFRHGGLV

>member
-21 DGIVRIQDVVTDYF
+21 DGVFKIQDLVTDYF
-35 KMGGKDLEVND
+35 KMGGKNLEVND
-46 RAIIENFF
+46 RAIIEEFF

-59 SNVESIDMAR
+59 SNVTSMDMAN
-69 DLVKLDQNPQTPYSM
+69 DLVKVDQNPQTPYSM
-84 ANDLGRRNP
+84 ANDLGKRNP
-93 GLKFTDDMTFGQVN
+93 GLNFTDDMTFGQVD
-107 EMKQSNS
+107 EMKQG
-114 LPPGGTRESVKKEAV
+114 L
-129 EKYGIRPE
+129 
-137 RFDEIMDS
+137 
-145 QFDEKLG
+145 
-152 DDLLK
+152 
-157 DSTFPSFNTREN
+157 
-169 IGGVED
+169 
-175 IKQGIGSLPKGVPGE
+175 GSLPKGVPGE
-190 IFDTKNAARD
+190 VFDTKNAARD

-269 KEEFQGYDSFGD
+269 KDESMGYDSVGD
-281 LIKNK
+281 MINNK
-286 GIDARN
+286 GIEARN
-292 AIVTD
+292 AIVDD

-322 PFTPEAWITS
+322 PFAPEAWITS

-358 STRKDPPMFRYGGLV
+358 STRKDPAMFRYGGLV

>member
-59 SNVESIDMAR
+59 SNVTSMDMAK
-69 DLVKLDQNPQTPYSM
+69 DLVKVDSNPQTPYSM
-84 ANDLGRRNP
+84 ANDLGKRNP
-93 GLKFTDDMTFGQVN
+93 GLEFNDQMTFGQVD
-107 EMKQSNS
+107 EMKQG
-114 LPPGGTRESVKKEAV
+114 L
-129 EKYGIRPE
+129 
-137 RFDEIMDS
+137 
-145 QFDEKLG
+145 
-152 DDLLK
+152 
-157 DSTFPSFNTREN
+157 
-169 IGGVED
+169 
-175 IKQGIGSLPKGVPGE
+175 GSLPKGTPGE

-239 QNRMGADTP
+239 QNRMGADTS

-322 PFTPEAWITS
+322 PFAPEAWITS

>member
-21 DGIVRIQDVVTDYF
+21 DGVFKIQDLVTDYF
-35 KMGGKDLEVND
+35 KMGGKNLEVND
-46 RAIIENFF
+46 RAIIEEFF

-59 SNVESIDMAR
+59 SNVESIDMAK
-69 DLVKLDQNPQTPYSM
+69 DLVKVDQNPQTPYSM
-84 ANDLGRRNP
+84 ANDLGKRNP
-93 GLKFTDDMTFGQVN
+93 GLEFNDQMTFGQVD
-107 EMKQSNS
+107 EMKQG
-114 LPPGGTRESVKKEAV
+114 L
-129 EKYGIRPE
+129 
-137 RFDEIMDS
+137 
-145 QFDEKLG
+145 
-152 DDLLK
+152 
-157 DSTFPSFNTREN
+157 
-169 IGGVED
+169 
-175 IKQGIGSLPKGVPGE
+175 GSLPKGVPGE

-239 QNRMGADTP
+239 QNRMGADTS

-269 KEEFQGYDSFGD
+269 KDESMGYDSVGD
-281 LIKNK
+281 MINNK
-286 GIDARN
+286 GIEARN
-292 AIVTD
+292 AIVDD

-322 PFTPEAWITS
+322 PFAPEAWITS